1 MNFLFIFF
9 KHFDSILYV
18 VYNGF
23 TCCVVCCFW
32 VLEIKVGPPSLP
44 SAEIWLELGELSKPL
59 DILEPPLLSL
69 NEKKLLIRDLAN
81 GLSSFITCIAA

>member
-1 MNFLFIFF
+1 M
-9 KHFDSILYV
+9 
-18 VYNGF
+18 
-23 TCCVVCCFW
+23 
-32 VLEIKVGPPSLP
+32 GPPSLP